1 MAKKVLKA
9 NIFSTS
15 SIQELQK
22 QLREYQDSLNKKC
35 EIFTE
40 ELAKRGVEIA
50 KARVTT
56 LDAIFTGDLLN
67 NIHEKKGNGD
77 KNSVI
82 FFITADSRHAAFVEF
97 GTGQLGL
104 EGSYPYPFP
113 EGVEWNYNN
122 GKTILRPENTDGSI
136 RKMEN
141 GILRKVCRQDRL
153 CMKHHWN
160 SCKRFRRLQKRYL
173 EGGNMLDMLESQVIT
188 RIKTQFSKKLK
199 DRYPNLKFTNSDR
212 ADTVPKFPTV
222 YIHEM
227 TGAETGED
235 LQGDTINAVWSSFQI
250 EVTTNTKMNDAKE
263 VMNEVVR
270 IMKTMRFQVIATP
283 EFQNTDSTYRRV
295 ARFRRMI
302 ADGDIL

>member
-113 EGVEWNYNN
+113 EGVEWNYNT
-122 GKTILRPENTDGSI
+122 GKTIFEIAPGKYGWFYPKDGKWYFTQGMPSRPFMYETSLELMQEI
-136 RKMEN
+136 PQIAKM
-141 GILRKVCRQDRL
+141 V
-153 CMKHHWN
+153 
-160 SCKRFRRLQKRYL
+160 F
-173 EGGNMLDMLESQVIT
+173 GG
-188 RIKTQFSKKLK
+188 R
-199 DRYPNLKFTNSDR
+199 
-212 ADTVPKFPTV
+212 
-222 YIHEM
+222 
-227 TGAETGED
+227 
-235 LQGDTINAVWSSFQI
+235 
-250 EVTTNTKMNDAKE
+250 
-263 VMNEVVR
+263 
-270 IMKTMRFQVIATP
+270 
-283 EFQNTDSTYRRV
+283 
-295 ARFRRMI
+295 
-302 ADGDIL
+302 